1 MLYIVLGILVLII
14 IITISSP
21 KKKGHYKDKN
31 HPENRVSS
39 LRSKNAK
46 LIYSDKKGSQIFK
59 SSKYKISAKPDF
71 IYNVNGEYILIEYKS
86 RNSAVRE
93 SDEYQVIAATLAVR
107 SKYPIS
113 KAIIYTSGNHI
124 KDIVLGSDE
133 EIYSK
138 IKTVADKTRASKR
151 GIAPCIIRDKSPRCR
166 YCGYK
171 EICK

>member
-1 MLYIVLGILVLII
+1 MSS
-14 IITISSP
+14 ISW
-21 KKKGHYKDKN
+21 
-31 HPENRVSS
+31 
-39 LRSKNAK
+39 
-46 LIYSDKKGSQIFK
+46 
-59 SSKYKISAKPDF
+59 
-71 IYNVNGEYILIEYKS
+71 LIEYKS

>member
-1 MLYIVLGILVLII
+1 MFYIMFGILALII
-14 IITISSP
+14 IIAISSQQ
-21 KKKGHYKDKN
+21 KKGGYRDKN
-31 HPENRVSS
+31 HPENRIRS
-39 LRSKNAK
+39 LQKKTAR
-46 LIYSDKKGSQIFK
+46 LIYSDKKASQIFR
-59 SSKYKISAKPDF
+59 SNKYKISAKPDF
-71 IYNVNGEYILIEYKS
+71 IYNVSGKYVLIEYKS

-124 KDIVLGSDE
+124 KEIMLGSDE

-138 IKTVADKTRASKR
+138 IKVVADKTRISKNR
-151 GIAPCIIRDKSPRCR
+151 VKPCIMRDKSPKCR